1 MLFEAFLMFLPLAPI
16 NIDFAI
22 YLYQQ
27 INSRIEREEFHNI
40 LVKIPACDLFV
51 SFQTDVN

>member
-27 INSRIEREEFHNI
+27 INSRIEREEFHNV